1 MTTKVHI
8 LSGIELARPFQIRRL
23 GHFGVN
29 VESPEHSLHFYRDLL
44 GFKVSDQIDFADRL
58 PPELKNQVGPTVGF
72 FTRHGTDHHSFVL
85 FPKKAVEKV
94 NPQYARFPQLTANQ
108 LINALNHDENEMIWI
123 WMGQNAHDVSGYYW
137 LMSQFKEYQS
147 RIHVLYLNNLPFLNE
162 KGQLFYPTHLSQ
174 IQPKE
179 FLKAKKLARPI
190 TLSEFEL
197 DPDEWKKLCQ
207 ENEGVR
213 FLEGGKKLVSMH
225 IGCYDKEILS
235 LLTKNAQKLPSA
247 LSNIMAKLKV
257 KLGDAFIVAR
267 LKALEEAGKIVFV
280 GSWTKGW
287 KDMVVQM
294 PGGSSIVNET
304 EA

>member
-1 MTTKVHI
+1 VFNTADI
-8 LSGIELARPFQIRRL
+8 AAIEAAIELDETLA
-23 GHFGVN
+23 G
-29 VESPEHSLHFYRDLL
+29 
-44 GFKVSDQIDFADRL
+44 KVIEIKDDYA
-58 PPELKNQVGPTVGF
+58 VGPLFDIYETEGYQARRDWWLNVLEFSPYVDQLDIVDDKLTV
-72 FTRHGTDHHSFVL
+72 H
-85 FPKKAVEKV
+85 
-94 NPQYARFPQLTANQ
+94 Q
-108 LINALNHDENEMIWI
+108 LINALNHDENEVIWL

-137 LMSQFKEYQS
+137 LMSQFKEYQG
-147 RIHVLYLNNLPFLNE
+147 RIQVLYLNNLPFLNE
-162 KGQLFYPTHLSQ
+162 KGQLFYPTYLSQ

-213 FLEGGKKLVSMH
+213 FLEGGKKLVSMN

-257 KLGDAFIVAR
+257 KLGDAFVVYR

-280 GSWTKGW
+280 GDWAKGW

-294 PGGSSIVNET
+294 PGGTGVVVDAE
-304 EA
+304 EV